1 MGSFLAGS
9 GSGELG
15 QFSPEDEDLVS
26 LEISEV
32 LSPLLSGKGLSDG
45 ALGELLSHSL
55 LGNGSSQFSSAGA
68 TSDLDHLAGELESA
82 DGDDLTL
89 DILAVDQDTL
99 VVEDVH
105 DGGELALEGTVVDPS
120 HAADL
125 DELAVALNR
134 RGSTI
139 SLVVKYIDY

>member
-26 LEISEV
+26 LEISEA

-45 ALGELLSHSL
+45 ALSELLSDAL
-55 LGNGSSQFSSAGA
+55 LGNGSSEFSSTGS
-68 TSDLDHLAGELESA
+68 TSDLDHLPGELESA

-89 DILAVDQDTL
+89 DIFSVDQDTL
-99 VVEDVH
+99 VAEDVH

-134 RGSTI
+134 QRSTI

>member
-26 LEISEV
+26 LEISEA
-32 LSPLLSGKGLSDG
+32 LSPLLSGEGLSEG
-45 ALGELLSHSL
+45 ALCELLGDAL
-55 LGNGSSQFSSAGA
+55 LGDGGSQLSGAGS
-68 TSDLDHLAGELESA
+68 TSDLDHLLGELESA

-89 DILAVDQDTL
+89 DVLAVDQDAL

-125 DELAVALNR
+125 DELAVALNSR
-134 RGSTI
+134 RSTI

>member
-1 MGSFLAGS
+1 VGSFLAGS

-15 QFSPEDEDLVS
+15 QFSSEDEDLVS

-32 LSPLLSGKGLSDG
+32 LSPLLSGEGLSDG
-45 ALGELLSHSL
+45 ALCELLGDAFL
-55 LGNGSSQFSSAGA
+55 ADGGSQFSGA
-68 TSDLDHLAGELESA
+68 CSTSDLDHLPGELESA

-89 DILAVDQDTL
+89 DVLSIDQDAL

-134 RGSTI
+134 TGSTI